1 MINQPLIELKNIVRR
16 YGHGYTETTV
26 LKSINLKIYAGEM
39 IAIVGASGSG
49 KSTLMNILG
58 VLDLADDGEYLFRGR
73 QISTLSSDELADLR
87 CYHFGFVFQRYH
99 LLPHLTAVENVEI
112 PAIYSAMEKEKRIER
127 AQTLL
132 CRLGLENQLKHKP
145 SQLSGGQQQRVSIA
159 RALMNGGEIILA
171 DEPTGALDSQSSQEV
186 LSVLKTLNQQGHT
199 VVLITHD
206 MQIAAHADRIITMK
220 DGEMIADSGVT
231 QNLMKSSAQEVTPQ
245 LSPMHY
251 LATLRRYHAAFVMAM
266 HMMFAHKIRTL
277 LTMLGIIIGIA
288 AVVCVIA
295 LGEGAKNKVL
305 AEFSALG
312 NNTIDIYPGKNWG
325 DPDAIK
331 IQTLNHADLMLLR
344 QQPYLKG
351 ATPQISAE
359 QSLRF
364 LNRTLNATIYG
375 VSEDFFQ
382 LRKFRLLSGRG
393 FHRHD
398 MTTNQAIGVID
409 KTSQQVIFGTESAV
423 GKTIFIGQ
431 MPISIVGVV
440 ETPSQNMEG
449 KRVTV
454 WLPYNT
460 VVSRLYNQPYFQQ
473 ITVQVK
479 EHIAPDIAEKA
490 IIDLLTIQ
498 HGRKDF
504 FTFSSLKF
512 LQSLQ
517 RTTQTLTMMISS
529 IAFISLVVGGI
540 GVMNIMLVSVIERTR
555 EIGIRVAVGAKEKDI
570 LHQFL
575 IESASVS
582 LFGGM
587 LGVLLSLLLGVLFS
601 AFTDSFKM
609 QFTLSSFV
617 IAFFCSSLIGIIFGY
632 FPARNAARLKPVVA
646 LSQE

>member
-1 MINQPLIELKNIVRR
+1 M
-16 YGHGYTETTV
+16 
-26 LKSINLKIYAGEM
+26 
-39 IAIVGASGSG
+39 
-49 KSTLMNILG
+49 
-58 VLDLADDGEYLFRGR
+58 
-73 QISTLSSDELADLR
+73 ADLR

-127 AQTLL
+127 AQELL

-186 LSVLKTLNQQGHT
+186 LSVLKTLNHQGHT

-206 MQIAAHADRIITMK
+206 MQIASHADRIITMK
-220 DGEMIADSGVT
+220 DGEIIADSGVT
-231 QNLMKSSAQEVTPQ
+231 QNLMKSSVQEVTPQ
-245 LSPMHY
+245 LSSMHY
-251 LATLRRYHAAFVMAM
+251 LATLRRYHAAFLMAM

-331 IQTLNHADLMLLR
+331 IQTLNQVDLALLR

-351 ATPQISAE
+351 ATPQISVDLP
-359 QSLRF
+359 LRF
-364 LNRTLNATIYG
+364 LNRTVNASVYG
-375 VSEDFFQ
+375 VSDAFFQ
-382 LRKFRLLSGRG
+382 LRKHRLLSGRW
-393 FHRHD
+393 FNAHD
-398 MTTNQAIGVID
+398 MVTHQAVSVID
-409 KTSQQVIFGTESAV
+409 KKSQQVIFGMESAV
-423 GKTIFIGQ
+423 GKTVFIGQ
-431 MPISIVGVV
+431 IPILIVGVV
-440 ETPSQNMEG
+440 ETPPQNIEG
-449 KRVTV
+449 QRAAI

-460 VVSRLYNQPYFQQ
+460 VVSRLYNQSYFQQ

-479 EHIAPDIAEKA
+479 EHIAPELAEKA
-490 IIDLLTIQ
+490 IVDLLTIQ

-504 FTFSSLKF
+504 FTFSSRKF

-582 LFGGM
+582 LLGGM
-587 LGVLLSLLLGVLFS
+587 LGVLLSLLLGGLFS
-601 AFTDSFKM
+601 AFTDSIKM
-609 QFTLSSFV
+609 QFTFSSFV

>member
-1 MINQPLIELKNIVRR
+1 MMNQPLIELKNIVRR
-16 YGHGYTETTV
+16 YGHGDTETTV

-39 IAIVGASGSG
+39 VAIVGASGSG

-58 VLDLADDGEYLFRGR
+58 VLDQADDGEYLFRGR
-73 QISTLSSDELADLR
+73 QISILSSDELADLR

-127 AQTLL
+127 AQKLL

-186 LSVLKTLNQQGHT
+186 LSVLKTLNHQGHT

-206 MQIAAHADRIITMK
+206 MQIASHADRIITMK
-220 DGEMIADSGVT
+220 DGEIIADSGVT

-245 LSPMHY
+245 LSSMHY
-251 LATLRRYHAAFVMAM
+251 LATLRRYHAAFLMAM

-331 IQTLNHADLMLLR
+331 IQTLNQVDLALLR

-351 ATPQISAE
+351 ATPQISVDLP
-359 QSLRF
+359 LRF
-364 LNRTLNATIYG
+364 LNRTVNASVYG
-375 VSEDFFQ
+375 VSDAFFQ
-382 LRKFRLLSGRG
+382 LRKHRLLSGRW
-393 FHRHD
+393 FNAHD
-398 MTTNQAIGVID
+398 MATHQAVSVID
-409 KTSQQVIFGTESAV
+409 KKSQQVIFGTESAV
-423 GKTIFIGQ
+423 GKTVFIGQ
-431 MPISIVGVV
+431 IPILIVGVV
-440 ETPSQNMEG
+440 ETPPQNIEG
-449 KRVTV
+449 QRATI

-460 VVSRLYNQPYFQQ
+460 VVSRLYNQSYFQQ

-479 EHIAPDIAEKA
+479 EHIAPELAEKA

-504 FTFSSLKF
+504 FTFSSRKF

-582 LFGGM
+582 LLGGM
-587 LGVLLSLLLGVLFS
+587 LGVLLSLLLGGLFS
-601 AFTDSFKM
+601 AFTDSIKM
-609 QFTLSSFV
+609 QFTFSSFL
-617 IAFFCSSLIGIIFGY
+617 IAFVCSSMIGMIFGY